1 MKAVILSGGYGKRLR
16 PLTDS
21 LPKALLQVA
30 GRAIVEWQIDWLRS
44 HGVTEI
50 IMCVGYLK
58 EKIIESISSGQK
70 LNVKVGYTVEDEPL
84 GTAGALKNAE
94 HLLRSEKSF
103 IVINGDVLTNINPLM
118 LTERLDNYV
127 GAVAVVPL
135 PSPYGIV
142 RYHADN
148 YRIIEFKEKPVIE
161 EHWINAGIYAFSS
174 EIFKYLPVKGELEFT
189 TFPEL
194 ASRGLLCAVPFKGMY
209 WKSIDS
215 QKDLEEADAYF
226 RSSAK

>member
-1 MKAVILSGGYGKRLR
+1 MKAVILAGGYGKRLR

-30 GRAIVEWQIDWLRS
+30 GKSIVEWQIDWLRR
-44 HGVTEI
+44 HGVNEI

-103 IVINGDVLTNINPLM
+103 IVINGDVLTDINPLI
-118 LTERLDNYV
+118 LTESLRDYI

-142 RYHADN
+142 KYDSEK
-148 YRIIEFKEKPVIE
+148 YRILEFKEKPIIE
-161 EHWINAGIYAFSS
+161 EYWINAGVYAFTS
-174 EIFKYLPVKGELEFT
+174 EVFNYLPLKGELEFT

-194 ASRGLLCAVPFKGMY
+194 ASKGLLCAIPFKGKY

-215 QKDLEEADAYF
+215 QKDLEEVDAYF
-226 RSSAK
+226 RSNGK

>member
-1 MKAVILSGGYGKRLR
+1 MKAVILAGGYGKRLR

-30 GRAIVEWQIDWLRS
+30 GRSIVEWQIDWLRR
-44 HGVTEI
+44 HGVNEI

-58 EKIIESISSGQK
+58 EKIIENISSGQK
-70 LNVKVGYTVEDEPL
+70 LNVKIGYTVEDEPL

-103 IVINGDVLTNINPLM
+103 IVINGDVLTDINPLI
-118 LTERLDNYV
+118 LTEGLNNYI

-142 RYHADN
+142 KYDSEK
-148 YRIIEFKEKPVIE
+148 YRILEFKEKPVIE
-161 EHWINAGIYAFSS
+161 EYWINAGVYAFTS
-174 EIFKYLPVKGELEFT
+174 EIFNYLPLKGELEFT

-194 ASRGLLCAVPFKGMY
+194 ASKGLLCAIPFKGKY

-215 QKDLEEADAYF
+215 QKDLEEVDAYF
-226 RSSAK
+226 RSNAK